1 MKKLRTKKF
10 DIAIAGNGMVGVLTA
25 FLLKNKYPEK
35 KICLIGNKY
44 FKNSASTAAGAMH
57 AVFCEIEKNFY
68 ESRLEQSN
76 LEIGLKSR
84 MLWKEIF
91 KKYNLSN
98 SITSK
103 DTLFYIKNKCSEFER
118 HNFETACEVADKYKV
133 LKKISKNE
141 LDKNFNGHLNRN
153 KLKCFK
159 IKDEFSFNPV
169 SLINKLLTL
178 SKKNKLD
185 LIQEDIKSAIFKGKN
200 YLLNDK
206 YLANKLIVTAGYNSH
221 EIVKNLFKAVPVVKG
236 VGTAFIL
243 KNDYFKNFN
252 SVIRTSNRGGQQ
264 CGLHLVPYNLKE
276 GEVYI
281 GAGNYVS
288 PEDEPWARTE
298 TIKYL
303 VRLLEDELIPKSV
316 IYYSTIK
323 SLLGYRPRSID
334 NTPSI
339 GPVSDTL
346 FYVSGTNRV
355 GLSWAPYITHEI
367 MNWLEHKKNDT
378 LLDHYRPNRP
388 IRSWG
393 KIDDACKYYASSR
406 VSNLIE
412 HNLIKTRKSDLKQK
426 FKELYKF
433 ANNKNTYFNKKFNFK
448 KDFAI
453 DPDCYSFFD
462 KINSKKI

>member
-1 MKKLRTKKF
+1 MKTKKF
-10 DIAIAGNGMVGVLTA
+10 DMMVAGNGMVGVLTV
-25 FLLKNKYPEK
+25 FLLKNKYPKK

-68 ESRLEQSN
+68 QSELEQSN
-76 LEIGLKSR
+76 FEIGLKSR
-84 MLWKEIF
+84 ALWKEF
-91 KKYNLSN
+91 FRKYNLN
-98 SITSK
+98 ESITSN
-103 DTLFYIKNKCSEFER
+103 DTLFYIKNKCSDFEKN
-118 HNFETACEVADKYKV
+118 NFEIACEVADKYKV
-133 LKKISKNE
+133 LKKISNNE
-141 LDKNFNGHLNRN
+141 LDKNFNGHLKKNN
-153 KLKCFK
+153 MKCLK
-159 IKDEFSFNPV
+159 IKNEFSFNPV
-169 SLINKLLTL
+169 YLINKLLNL
-178 SKKNKLD
+178 SKKK
-185 LIQEDIKSAIFKGKN
+185 IDIIHENVDNAVFKGKK
-200 YLLNDK
+200 YLINNK
-206 YLANKLIVTAGYNSH
+206 YLADKLIVTGGYNSH
-221 EIVKNLFKAVPVVKG
+221 EIVKDLFKAVPIVKG

-264 CGLHLVPYNLKE
+264 CGLHLVPYDQKN
-276 GEVYI
+276 GEVYV
-281 GAGNYVS
+281 GAGNYIS
-288 PEDEPWARTE
+288 PDDEPWARTE

-323 SLLGYRPRSID
+323 PLLGYRPRSID

-355 GLSWAPYITHEI
+355 GLSWAPAITHEI
-367 MNWLEHKKNDT
+367 IKWLDNKKNDS
-378 LLDHYRPNRP
+378 LLDQYKPNRA
-388 IRSWG
+388 IKSWG

-412 HNLIKTRKSDLKQK
+412 HNLIKNNKKDLIKK
-426 FKELYKF
+426 FNELYKF
-433 ANNKNTYFNKKFNFK
+433 ANNKNTNFIKKFNFK

-453 DPDCYSFFD
+453 DPDCYSYFD
-462 KINSKKI
+462 KLKKF